1 MRIMTA
7 NLWNVNVSVDSFA
20 EALDKY
26 APDIVAVQELDHPA
40 AEALTERYPYGLVRP
55 GGVPGCALVSREP
68 LTVTAT
74 ELPFRPLLTAPV
86 SVSGHL
92 VTVGAIHLAN
102 PVAMHDVKYRRHQVR
117 ALLEN
122 IEGYQPMVLV
132 GDYNS
137 SPAWPTYRMIKRHLR
152 DGVKDWAT
160 RTGNRTRRTWSYTAG
175 MPKLLRIDHI
185 MVRGVELAGVQVV
198 NIAGS
203 DHRALVADLVWAP
216 CG

>member
-7 NLWNVNVSVDSFA
+7 NLWNIHVSVDSFV
-20 EALDKY
+20 EALETHQ
-26 APDIVAVQELDHPA
+26 PDLVAVQELDYVA
-40 AEALTERYPYGLVRP
+40 AEALAELYPHGLVRP

-68 LTVTAT
+68 LTVTVT

-86 SVSGHL
+86 SVGDHSII
-92 VTVGAIHLAN
+92 VGAIHLAN

-122 IEGYQPMVLV
+122 IQGDHPMVLV

-137 SPAWPTYRMIKRHLR
+137 SPAWPAYRMIREHLR
-152 DGVKDWAT
+152 DGVKDWAI
-160 RTGNRTRRTWSYTAG
+160 RTSNRTARTWSYTAG

-185 MVRGVELAGVQVV
+185 MVRGVELTGVQVI

-203 DHRALVADLVWAP
+203 DHRALVADLVV
-216 CG
+216 GT

>member
-1 MRIMTA
+1 
-7 NLWNVNVSVDSFA
+7 
-20 EALDKY
+20 
-26 APDIVAVQELDHPA
+26 VAVQELDHPA
-40 AEALTERYPYGLVRP
+40 AEALTERYPHGLVRP
-55 GGVPGCALVSREP
+55 GGVPGCALVSRES

-86 SVSGHL
+86 LVGGHSI
-92 VTVGAIHLAN
+92 TVGAIHLAN

-122 IEGYQPMVLV
+122 IQGGQPMVLV

-137 SPAWPTYRMIKRHLR
+137 SPAWPAYRMIRKHLR

-160 RTGNRTRRTWSYTAG
+160 RTGNRTGRTWSYTAG
-175 MPKLLRIDHI
+175 MPKLLRIDHV
-185 MVRGVELAGVQVV
+185 MVRGVELADVQVV

-203 DHRALVADLVWAP
+203 DHRALVADLEVT
-216 CG
+216 G